1 MLLVLLGTGLALGRG
16 SQDPGSATAHVVEDA
31 ELFSKK
37 LIVEYITGTINIIQ
51 GKQVNNM
58 LHDIQR
64 NHVRLLLLE
73 SFLFNELSKEE
84 LDGIVDFIK
93 IRTTKP
99 REVIVRKFDPGNEMF
114 FIVDG
119 KVSLSTVSEDGKE
132 LTFGILGKGDMFGE
146 ISLFDNMER
155 TATVT
160 AVESSELLILEQQYF
175 IPFVRENS
183 DIAIKL
189 LRAMAQRL
197 RYTDQLF
204 EDTLFKQLPGRL
216 AKKILSLADNFGQT
230 TNEGIRITV
239 KLSQNDIGKM
249 SGASRESV
257 NKQMRVW
264 EEKGLIQFD
273 KGYITIR
280 RKDELELLVE

>member
-1 MLLVLLGTGLALGRG
+1 ML
-16 SQDPGSATAHVVEDA
+16 
-31 ELFSKK
+31 
-37 LIVEYITGTINIIQ
+37 N
-51 GKQVNNM
+51 
-58 LHDIQR
+58 DIQR
-64 NHVRLLLLE
+64 NHTRILLSE
-73 SFLFNELSKEE
+73 SFLFNELSARE
-84 LDGIVDFIK
+84 LDDIVDFIK
-93 IRTTKP
+93 IRSTKA
-99 REVIVRKFDPGNEMF
+99 REVIVRKSDPGKEMF

-160 AVESSELLILEQQYF
+160 AVEPTELLILEQRHL
-175 IPFVRENS
+175 IPFIKENP

-189 LRAMAQRL
+189 LRAMALRL

-204 EDTLFKQLPGRL
+204 EDAMFKQLPGRL
-216 AKKILSLADNFGQT
+216 AKKILSLADDFGQAT
-230 TNEGIRITV
+230 EDGVRISV

-257 NKQMRVW
+257 NKQMRIW
-264 EEKGLIQFD
+264 EEEGLIHFD
-273 KGYITIR
+273 KGYITVN
-280 RKDELELLVE
+280 KKEELETLID